1 MLIVGL
7 LRPMFQ
13 GFIMASKLTAQY
25 QMLSTVQNKRVLQRD
40 PQSIDGL
47 YYYISLQTSRRLN
60 NTTVT
65 LADTETSNDNLSPRS
80 LWSWLVTHSGK
91 NLYHHDDYFIYIS
104 WYRKVTHIMT
114 FFFYFFAFGVKRRWC
129 PRWWT
134 Y

>member
-40 PQSIDGL
+40 PQSIDGQ

-80 LWSWLVTHSGK
+80 LWS
-91 NLYHHDDYFIYIS
+91 
-104 WYRKVTHIMT
+104 
-114 FFFYFFAFGVKRRWC
+114 
-129 PRWWT
+129 
-134 Y
+134 